1 MELTRLTQETLS
13 QGLFRQSFKAM
24 GTPCEISYR
33 CESVKEATE
42 FREQSFAWVRK
53 FEKRYS
59 RYLPDS
65 LISQINRAAG
75 TGQSI
80 EIDEEDERLF
90 KLCDTLHFFTYGLF
104 DPTTLP
110 LAQLWNFK
118 AEKPRIPE
126 DVEIKMALTKI
137 DWKKVVRKNRLVSLP
152 EPGMGL
158 DFGGFG
164 KEYAV
169 DRVVEMGQK
178 FGITDM
184 LVNFGGDL
192 RTLGSPPDSPH
203 WRVGIEDPKQP
214 GKAHFTVRAN
224 DLAVATSGNYLRF
237 FELDGKRYGHLL
249 DHRTGYP
256 TSSEHLSATVIAK
269 SCLEAGILATCS
281 LMEERLQGLC
291 LIENHFGSEGCVW
304 AKSGLIWSKKFDT
317 HLISK

>member
-1 MELTRLTQETLS
+1 MELTKLSRETLN
-13 QGLFRQSFKAM
+13 QGLFRQNFNAM
-24 GTPCEISYR
+24 GSPCEITYR
-33 CESVKEATE
+33 CESAKQATE
-42 FREQSFAWVRK
+42 FREHSLAWVRK

-75 TGQSI
+75 TELPVTI
-80 EIDEEDERLF
+80 EEEDERLF
-90 KLCDTLHFFTYGLF
+90 KLCDTLHFFTHGLF

-118 AEKPRIPE
+118 AEKPRIP
-126 DVEIKMALTKI
+126 DDGEIKLALTKI
-137 DWKKVVRKNRLVSLP
+137 DWKKVICENHRVYLP

-169 DRVVEMGQK
+169 DRVVEMGQE
-178 FGITDM
+178 FGISDL

-192 RTLGSPPDSPH
+192 RTIGSPPDSPH
-203 WRVGIEDPKQP
+203 WRVGIEDPNRP
-214 GKAHFTVRAN
+214 GQARFTVRAN
-224 DLAVATSGNYLRF
+224 NLAVATSGNYQRF
-237 FELDGKRYGHLL
+237 FEINGKRYGHLL
-249 DHRTGYP
+249 DHRTGFP

-281 LMEERLQGLC
+281 LMDERSQGLA
-291 LIENHFGSEGCVW
+291 LIENHFSSEGCVW
-304 AKSGLIWSKKFDT
+304 AKSGLVWSKKFDT
-317 HLISK
+317 HLLSQ